1 MQRNLKKIR
10 IAVFILTILGF
21 PTLQAEET
29 ETLLRWKNS
38 DILPGEL
45 AEINDGKI
53 HWASPYF
60 LDDLVLDIN
69 VLDAVIF
76 PKTPNPATETFRVR
90 TVSGDV
96 WIADLI
102 GSDDNTFHF
111 ASKRHGQFRVKRSA
125 VFSIEHRNDF
135 TPLFDGSKLIH
146 WKPSKMT
153 KDIDDHIPIIFHK
166 SNFDWRLDSK
176 GHLQTSRN
184 KAELFHAFK
193 WHKHFEI
200 DLALAFTEEHPPNFV
215 FALGKDLYQALRL
228 EVWTDKLVAVQGT
241 LFQPVLTIQPEQR
254 NLRLRLTYNETAGV
268 LRVFDFTGNLLLTLE
283 GVKPTTKESGPY
295 IQNRGKGLTVQA
307 VKIYRRPVSE
317 PTAQQVDFTKP
328 HVYMMNG
335 QIVEG
340 KLSVQKDGAYVL
352 DADGT
357 RQDIDLQK
365 VSRVVLPGTPPTAL
379 DVAVGLPNS
388 YIEYPDEVVL
398 HGKVTQVNADSL
410 MLQTAF
416 ADDPVTCAL
425 TGASKLRFNTNS
437 DTNKTIKQDRLFH
450 TTGTLGGRV
459 LFPENRGLPA
469 IQWKSIGASE
479 PVQLANNQPLHIRR
493 FLQPTSKT
501 SRHFDTTQFPHALH
515 LQTGETFACHI
526 AAYDGKTLSFRS
538 PFVSASRIDAA
549 TLKAI
554 EFSDRTSVP
563 TNDIVYTKNR
573 RRSIEHSIEVAW
585 AEGVGEDL
593 LQNREIEITEI
604 LKDGKHKVIEG
615 DFEAIKVQNGILL
628 IRNKKGAEKAP
639 NADWMELLTA
649 SAHDPKTNTSDAD
662 LERAL
667 TVPRLNSDNPPN
679 HILVANTDDMM
690 RGQFLRLNGQ
700 TLQFDSKLRQFS
712 VPIDRI
718 ARVVDISNNAL
729 QSSAVGKDRFAKQ
742 EPLLPKVSDNRQ
754 PTATQSEV
762 RVTSTD
768 GSMLIFEPLALKD
781 GKLTGHSP
789 IYGAVSLPIDS
800 IEYLYFGEK
809 AKSFKKPFEKWII
822 RPAKKP
828 VYKNNP

>member
-1 MQRNLKKIR
+1 MQQNLKKIL
-10 IAVFILTILGF
+10 IAVFIVTILGF
-21 PTLQAEET
+21 PTTQAEET
-29 ETLLRWKNS
+29 KTLLRWKNS
-38 DILPGEL
+38 DVLPGEL
-45 AEINDGKI
+45 SEIKDGKI
-53 HWASPYF
+53 RWASPYF
-60 LDDLVLDIN
+60 LDDLVLDVN
-69 VLDAVIF
+69 ALDSIIF

-102 GSDDNTFHF
+102 GSDANTFHF
-111 ASKRHGQFRVKRSA
+111 TSKRHGQFRVKRSA

-135 TPLFDGSKLIH
+135 TPLLDAAKLIY
-146 WKPSKMT
+146 WQPSRT
-153 KDIDDHIPIIFHK
+153 KKDDPIPLVFHGG
-166 SNFDWRLDSK
+166 NLDWHQDSK
-176 GHLQTSRN
+176 RHIHTSRN

-200 DLALAFTEEHPPNFV
+200 DLALAFTEHPPSFV

-228 EVWTDKLVAVQGT
+228 EVWSDKLVAVQGT
-241 LFQPVLTIQPEQR
+241 LVQPVLTIQPEQR
-254 NLRLRLTYNETAGV
+254 NLRLRLAYNESTGV
-268 LRVFDFTGNLLLTLE
+268 LRVFDFTGNLLLKLE

-307 VKIYRRPVSE
+307 VNIYRRPVPE

-340 KLSVQKDGAYVL
+340 KLFVQKDGAYVL
-352 DADGT
+352 DTDGT
-357 RQDIDLQK
+357 RQNIDLQK
-365 VSRVVLPGTPPTAL
+365 VSRVVLPGIPPTAL
-379 DVAVGLPNS
+379 DVKDGLPTP

-398 HGKVTQVNADSL
+398 HGKVTQANTDSL

-416 ADDPVTCAL
+416 ADEPVTCTL

-437 DTNKTIKQDRLFH
+437 DTNKTIQKLDRLFH
-450 TTGTLGGRV
+450 ATGTLGGRV
-459 LFPENRGLPA
+459 SFRENRDRPS

-479 PVQLANNQPLHIRR
+479 PVRLANNQTIHIRR
-493 FLQPTSKT
+493 FLQPTSKA
-501 SRHFDTTQFPHALH
+501 SHHFDTTQFPHALH
-515 LQTGETFACHI
+515 LRTGETFPCHI
-526 AAYDGKTLSFRS
+526 AAYDGKALSFRS
-538 PFVSASRIDAA
+538 PFVSALRMDAA
-549 TLKAI
+549 TIKAI

-563 TNDIVYTKNR
+563 SSDNIHTLNGTPP
-573 RRSIEHSIEVAW
+573 IEFAW
-585 AEGVGEDL
+585 AKGVGEDL
-593 LQNREIEITEI
+593 LQNRVIRITEI
-604 LKDGKHKVIEG
+604 SKDGEHKVIEG
-615 DFEAIKVQNGILL
+615 DFEVINVENGVLL
-628 IRNKKGAEKAP
+628 IKNNKGPKKAP
-639 NADWMELLTA
+639 NPDWVEFRPAPAHASKAD
-649 SAHDPKTNTSDAD
+649 TSDAD

-667 TVPRLNSDNPPN
+667 TVPRLNRDNPPN

-690 RGQFLRLNGQ
+690 RGQFLGLNGQ

-718 ARVVDISNNAL
+718 ARVVDVRGD
-729 QSSAVGKDRFAKQ
+729 SSHRS
-742 EPLLPKVSDNRQ
+742 PK
-754 PTATQSEV
+754 ATQSEV

-768 GSMLIFEPLALKD
+768 GSMLIFEPLKFKE
-781 GKLTGHSP
+781 GQLTGHSP
-789 IYGAVSLPIDS
+789 IYGEVSLPIDS